1 MNSDGSGN
9 ILRMNPDELFAFLS
23 SYKGGVSVEEGLA
36 LSRYAAD
43 CAGGDIVEIGSF
55 RGKSA
60 VALATGA
67 IQSRVRVFCIEPHAE
82 FTGVYGGKF
91 GPQDR
96 GAFYQVMLQTASFE
110 KVALINLPSRE
121 AARAWCRPI
130 GLLFV
135 DGDHSFRGVKGDFDA
150 WDPHVCLGGIIA
162 FDDATDPAVGPA
174 NLIEQ
179 ILASGRYAALE
190 TVGKVRFLRKVSSTG
205 AFRSADKKRI
215 LVACHDRVLAGGL
228 FRFERFGRIARAR
241 GHELAFLLFAKQG
254 ATARVIEFPV
264 LGLQEA
270 ASSEWDVTMIPGAG
284 FPPET
289 IQQFSQLTQPQF
301 GLRMQHALNDQTR
314 KPGFLQVNRVFK
326 PHVVVF
332 NNREWPPGTY
342 TTLQAWRFHVLEGG
356 VDVAAFAP
364 QRRSK
369 SATQTSPF
377 VVGGLANKNPAPL
390 IEAIR
395 RLGSGVEL
403 RLFGNAGDLNH
414 AAADLLQSG
423 VLKLVGPLS
432 EQELPSFYGDLD
444 CVVHTETFAGW
455 ANLAAEALAC
465 GIPLIC
471 TRHGTRAFA
480 VHGETALVIAE
491 PTPEEICSSIKQ
503 LQSSDDLQD
512 RLSKCGRHTINRY
525 SWESY
530 ATTLLDLMDITDPS
544 IHYSWAPELG
554 LYGKW
559 PLQVRLQGLG
569 PILETCA
576 RQNILDLGAADG
588 LIARTF
594 LERGAANVHGV
605 DLDTARVARARAI
618 CHAFPAA
625 QFWATDLSDWDGFIR
640 ALGIKG
646 SILYDTVLSLG
657 VHQHLPPEGRLNC
670 LLGAAALARTNFVIR
685 MPEQFFQQDGVTDLL
700 ANQGFALD
708 FTSFDASEAEMGPLR
723 CYRRRP

>member
-1 MNSDGSGN
+1 
-9 ILRMNPDELFAFLS
+9 MNPDELPAFLS
-23 SYKGGVSVEEGLA
+23 AYRGGVSVEEGLA
-36 LSRYAAD
+36 LHRYAAD

-67 IQSRVRVFCIEPHAE
+67 VQSRVRVFCIEPHTE
-82 FTGVYGGKF
+82 FMGVYGGKF

-96 GAFYQVMLQTASFE
+96 GAFYEVMLQTALFE
-110 KVALINLPSRE
+110 KVALVNLPSRE
-121 AARAWCRPI
+121 AARAWRWPI
-130 GLLFV
+130 GLMFV
-135 DGDHSFRGVKGDFDA
+135 DGDHSFRGVKRDFDA
-150 WDPHVCLGGIIA
+150 WDPHVCLGGIVA

-179 ILASGRYAALE
+179 ILASGRYADLE
-190 TVGKVRFLRKVSSTG
+190 TVGKVRFLRKVSGIG

-215 LVACHDRVLAGGL
+215 LVACHDLVLAGGL

-241 GHELAFLLFAKQG
+241 GHELVFLQFAEKNPP
-254 ATARVIEFPV
+254 ARAIEFPV

-289 IQQFSQLTQPQF
+289 IQQFSQLAHPQF
-301 GLRMQHALNDQTR
+301 GLRMQHVLNDQTR
-314 KPGFLQVNRVFK
+314 KSGFIQVNQVFK

-332 NNREWPPGTY
+332 NNQDWPPGSY
-342 TTLQAWRFHVLEGG
+342 TTLQARRFHVLEGA
-356 VDVAAFAP
+356 VDVAALAP
-364 QRRSK
+364 QRRCK
-369 SATQTSPF
+369 SATRTSPF
-377 VVGGLANKNPAPL
+377 VVGGLASKNAAPL
-390 IEAIR
+390 IEATR
-395 RLGSGVEL
+395 MLGSGVEL
-403 RLFGNAGDLNH
+403 RLFGNAGDLDH
-414 AAADLLQSG
+414 AAADLVRPG
-423 VLKLVGPLS
+423 VVKLVGTLS
-432 EQELPSFYGDLD
+432 ERELPTFYGGLD

-465 GIPLIC
+465 GIPLVC

-480 VHGETALVIAE
+480 VDGETALVMAE

-503 LQSSDDLQD
+503 LQSNEEL
-512 RLSKCGRHTINRY
+512 RNHLSSSGRHMITRY

-530 ATTLLDLMDITDPS
+530 ATALLDLIDITDPS
-544 IHYSWAPELG
+544 IHYGWAPELG

-559 PLQVRLQGLG
+559 PLQIRLQGLG
-569 PILETCA
+569 AVLENCEG
-576 RQNILDLGAADG
+576 QNVLDLGAADG

-625 QFWATDLSDWDGFIR
+625 RFWSTDLSDWDGFIS

-646 SILYDTVLSLG
+646 GVPYDTVLSLG
-657 VHQHLPPEGRLNC
+657 VHQHLPPESRMTS
-670 LLGAAALARTNFVIR
+670 LLGAAALARINFVIR
-685 MPEQFFQQDGVTDLL
+685 MPQPFFEQDSVTESL
-700 ANQGFALD
+700 ARHGFVLE
-708 FTSFDASEAEMGPLR
+708 FTSFDASGAEMGPLR
-723 CYRRRP
+723 CYRRRPQ